1 MHARKNNPAQWLSYI
16 SWVLLWW
23 MKTASGSVQGS
34 YSDTPQMKLQVKTGG
49 RHLSTVHST
58 NSTPKCFNSTG
69 IISQLLS
76 YFPCPHSPQNT
87 KQAGASPSPDPA
99 ESTSPFPA
107 ADLTSAESTLA
118 IHEEILHALIRCLCI
133 HGFDLLNDKHKC
145 SVLDRS
151 SEVNQQ
157 ILWLAHSHCANAK
170 VHFFLL
176 FWY

>member
-1 MHARKNNPAQWLSYI
+1 MLEKITQLSDSATSHGYYYDEWRRLLDQYRALTQTLPKWNYKLKQEGGISAQFI
-16 SWVLLWW
+16 VL
-23 MKTASGSVQGS
+23 TAHQNAS
-34 YSDTPQMKLQVKTGG
+34 TPQASSHNYFL
-49 RHLSTVHST
+49 
-58 NSTPKCFNSTG
+58 
-69 IISQLLS
+69 IS
-76 YFPCPHSPQNT
+76 PCPHSPQNT